1 MIFDIMADSH
11 ANECSVNSDLNTLLN
26 YSETK
31 NLHEENNYPVR
42 NDVLLSK
49 SKLHLYWSGDLAS
62 LKHFVCNVIK
72 LQGSWSQPG
81 GDKKVFSGDAFSI
94 TWRKSKR
101 MLKFDGERSNELKQ
115 LFCNELCGAQNP
127 SQVGYEDE
135 RVNQSCESSSC
146 KCLGLSTDMAGVQLD
161 LVMMQRDIRMNN
173 SDLAGL
179 GDTINTL
186 RSEIREVRQR
196 LDKYDE
202 NVNLRSSVF
211 TQTECL
217 QVPPQLF
224 SNHSQAICIDNST
237 QMTEIK
243 PAKQQLC
250 SSYIQTNCW
259 TQTIDTDPIKL
270 QHCLNQAQVNDNDN
284 LTQTIDTESIDPQ
297 SNNRVIITRD
307 IIPLVSETKD
317 ESIVEING
325 SNIKVVHNPCKD
337 LKAVALSTDGRSY
350 DKRYSI
356 LRNNVLQ
363 RPPPNNK
370 QPIPVRITQRL
381 QSKKNVREPF
391 GKNKK
396 RNNNQRNNVAMS
408 HTKRQLGE
416 GFRTQTRWRDRMK
429 FYQYFY

>member
-1 MIFDIMADSH
+1 
-11 ANECSVNSDLNTLLN
+11 
-26 YSETK
+26 
-31 NLHEENNYPVR
+31 
-42 NDVLLSK
+42 
-49 SKLHLYWSGDLAS
+49 
-62 LKHFVCNVIK
+62 
-72 LQGSWSQPG
+72 
-81 GDKKVFSGDAFSI
+81 
-94 TWRKSKR
+94 
-101 MLKFDGERSNELKQ
+101 
-115 LFCNELCGAQNP
+115 
-127 SQVGYEDE
+127 
-135 RVNQSCESSSC
+135 
-146 KCLGLSTDMAGVQLD
+146 MAGVQLD
-161 LVMMQRDIRMNN
+161 LVMMQRDIRVNN
-173 SDLAGL
+173 NDLVGL
-179 GDTINTL
+179 SDTINTL

-217 QVPPQLF
+217 QVQPQLF

-237 QMTEIK
+237 QTTQIK

-250 SSYIQTNCW
+250 SSYIQTNCL

-270 QHCLNQAQVNDNDN
+270 QHCLSQAQVNDNDN
-284 LTQTIDTESIDPQ
+284 LTQTIDTETIDPQ

-307 IIPLVSETKD
+307 IIPLGSETKD

-325 SNIKVVHNPCKD
+325 SNIKVVHNPCKH
-337 LKAVALSTDGRSY
+337 LNAVALSTDGRSY
-350 DKRYSI
+350 DRRYSI
-356 LRNNVLQ
+356 HRNNVLQ

-370 QPIPVRITQRL
+370 QPIPIRITQRL

-416 GFRTQTRWRDRMK
+416 GFRTQTRWRGRMK

>member
-1 MIFDIMADSH
+1 
-11 ANECSVNSDLNTLLN
+11 
-26 YSETK
+26 
-31 NLHEENNYPVR
+31 
-42 NDVLLSK
+42 
-49 SKLHLYWSGDLAS
+49 
-62 LKHFVCNVIK
+62 
-72 LQGSWSQPG
+72 
-81 GDKKVFSGDAFSI
+81 
-94 TWRKSKR
+94 
-101 MLKFDGERSNELKQ
+101 MLKFDGERSNELKR
-115 LFCNELCGAQNP
+115 LFCNELCDAQNS

-135 RVNQSCESSSC
+135 PVNQSCEGSSC
-146 KCLGLSTDMAGVQLD
+146 KCLSLSTDMAGVQLD
-161 LVMMQRDIRMNN
+161 LVMMQRDIRVNN
-173 SDLAGL
+173 NDLAGL
-179 GDTINTL
+179 SDTINTL

-237 QMTEIK
+237 QTTQIK

-250 SSYIQTNCW
+250 SSYIQTNCL

-284 LTQTIDTESIDPQ
+284 LTQTIDTETIDPQ

-307 IIPLVSETKD
+307 IIPLGSETKD

-325 SNIKVVHNPCKD
+325 SNIKMVHNPFKD
-337 LKAVALSTDGRSY
+337 LNAVALSTDGRSY
-350 DKRYSI
+350 DRRYSI
-356 LRNNVLQ
+356 HRNNVLQ

-370 QPIPVRITQRL
+370 QPIPIRITQRL

>member
-1 MIFDIMADSH
+1 MADSH

-31 NLHEENNYPVR
+31 NLHEEKNYPVR

-101 MLKFDGERSNELKQ
+101 MLKFDGERSNELKR

-161 LVMMQRDIRMNN
+161 LVMMQRDIRVNN

-179 GDTINTL
+179 GDTINAL

-217 QVPPQLF
+217 QVSPQLF

-237 QMTEIK
+237 QTTEIK

-270 QHCLNQAQVNDNDN
+270 QHCLNQAQ
-284 LTQTIDTESIDPQ
+284 DTESIDPQ

-337 LKAVALSTDGRSY
+337 LKAVALSTDGHSY
-350 DKRYSI
+350 DRRYSI
-356 LRNNVLQ
+356 RRNNVLQ
-363 RPPPNNK
+363 RPPSNNK
-370 QPIPVRITQRL
+370 QPIPIRITQRL
-381 QSKKNVREPF
+381 LSKKNVREPF

-416 GFRTQTRWRDRMK
+416 GFHTQTRWRDRMK

>member
-1 MIFDIMADSH
+1 MA
-11 ANECSVNSDLNTLLN
+11 
-26 YSETK
+26 
-31 NLHEENNYPVR
+31 
-42 NDVLLSK
+42 
-49 SKLHLYWSGDLAS
+49 
-62 LKHFVCNVIK
+62 
-72 LQGSWSQPG
+72 
-81 GDKKVFSGDAFSI
+81 
-94 TWRKSKR
+94 
-101 MLKFDGERSNELKQ
+101 
-115 LFCNELCGAQNP
+115 
-127 SQVGYEDE
+127 
-135 RVNQSCESSSC
+135 
-146 KCLGLSTDMAGVQLD
+146 GLS
-161 LVMMQRDIRMNN
+161 
-173 SDLAGL
+173 
-179 GDTINTL
+179 DTINTL

-237 QMTEIK
+237 QTTEIK

-250 SSYIQTNCW
+250 SSYIQTNCL

-284 LTQTIDTESIDPQ
+284 LMQTIDTETIDPQ

-337 LKAVALSTDGRSY
+337 LNAVALSTDGRSY
-350 DKRYSI
+350 DRRYSI
-356 LRNNVLQ
+356 HRNNLLQ

-370 QPIPVRITQRL
+370 QPIPIRITQRL